1 MKLQMHS
8 VHFDADQKLLDFIQ
22 KRADKLA
29 TFHDRIMDGEV
40 FLRLDKDTENKQNKV
55 VEIKLNVPGSTAVF
69 VKEQS
74 TSFEIA
80 TDSAVEALKSQL
92 RRIKEKQKGL

>member
-1 MKLQMHS
+1 MHS

-22 KRADKLA
+22 GKTDKLA

-40 FLRLDKDTENKQNKV
+40 FLRLDKDTESKQNKV
-55 VEIKLNVPGSTAVF
+55 VEIKLNVPGASIVF
-69 VKEQS
+69 AKEQG

-92 RRIKEKQKGL
+92 RKIKEKQKGL

>member
-22 KRADKLA
+22 RKTDKLA
-29 TFHDRIMDGEV
+29 TFHDKIMDGEV
-40 FLRLDKDTENKQNKV
+40 FLRLDKDTLAKQNKV
-55 VEIKLNVPGSTAVF
+55 VEIKLHVPGNSVF

-92 RRIKEKQKGL
+92 KKLKDKQKN